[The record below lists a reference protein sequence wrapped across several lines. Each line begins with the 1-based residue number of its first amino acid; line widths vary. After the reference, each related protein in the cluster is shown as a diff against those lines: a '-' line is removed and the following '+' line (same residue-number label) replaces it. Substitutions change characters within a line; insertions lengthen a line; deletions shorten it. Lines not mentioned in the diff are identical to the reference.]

1 MTVTFCCHLRKYLLV
16 YYRQVFGATVGVY
29 NNVTG
34 DWWMFLKEISSDGDV
49 STVCELTVKYT
60 LLKVG
65 TLVYLEEEGY
75 LVPTIARK
83 ITC

>member
-16 YYRQVFGATVGVY
+16 YYRQVFGATVAVY

-34 DWWMFLKEISSDGDV
+34 GPWMFLKEISSGGYV
-49 STVCELTVKYT
+49 STVCELIVKYT

-65 TLVYLEEEGY
+65 TF
-75 LVPTIARK
+75 I
-83 ITC
+83 